1 MFKAIHALKFKEFQV
16 GTVVENCV
24 ILHKLHNEGILV
36 GNVHTMQHE
45 SVSVRPAYTRQ
56 LLYNIRTSDTEKP
69 NLFPKLH
76 TSDIGIKWVKQ
87 TNWTALPYFCL

>member
-16 GTVVENCV
+16 ETVVENCV
-24 ILHKLHNEGILV
+24 ILHKLYNEGILV
-36 GNVHTMQHE
+36 GNVHTVQHK

-56 LLYNIRTSDTEKP
+56 LLYNIRTSDTEKL
-69 NLFPKLH
+69 NLFSKLH

-87 TNWTALPYFCL
+87 ANLTALTD